1 MGVRTQDLNAQE
13 NVLDSLIPHD
23 CVLAFDN
30 GVTGALATCNTV
42 SNIIT
47 FNLSKDYVKSVQSY
61 TKIKKNI
68 TRIDCFKLT
77 SLVKSAIQVSTNPV
91 AIIERPMVNPR
102 RFVASCSALRA
113 LEATLVVL
121 ENLSIPVVYCDSK
134 EWQHK
139 LFEKNPTG
147 DTKEKSRETGL
158 KLYPQFTDKINKQDA
173 DALLIMHWYMMKLK
187 MI

>member
-1 MGVRTQDLNAQE
+1 MGARTQDLNAQE

-42 SNIIT
+42 NNLIT

-68 TRIDCFKLT
+68 TRIDFFKLM
-77 SLVKSAIQVSTNPV
+77 SLVKSAMSVSTNPI

-102 RFVASCSALRA
+102 RFVSSCSALRA

-121 ENLSIPVVYCDSK
+121 ENLSVPVVYCDSK

-139 LFEKNPTG
+139 LFGKNSTG
-147 DTKEKSRETGL
+147 DTKEKSRKMGL
-158 KLYPQFTDKINKQDA
+158 ELYPQFEDKISRQDA
-173 DALLIMHWYMMKLK
+173 DALLIMRWFMMKLK